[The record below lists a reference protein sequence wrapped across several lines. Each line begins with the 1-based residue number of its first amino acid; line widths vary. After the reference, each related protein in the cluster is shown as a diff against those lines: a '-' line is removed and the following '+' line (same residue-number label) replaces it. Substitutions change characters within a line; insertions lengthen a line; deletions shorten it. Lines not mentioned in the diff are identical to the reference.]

1 MTHRILLD
9 VDTGTD
15 DALAI
20 MFAVKHPDIDVRAIT
35 CVDGN
40 TTLPNVVS
48 NTLRI
53 LDVLEAPEIPVA
65 AGATRPLVAE
75 PSELPASIHGNDGLA
90 DLPLPPSARALQPVH
105 AVELMRRELLASD
118 KPLTIVPVGPL
129 TNIALLLR
137 MHPEL
142 APRIGRI
149 VFMGGS
155 AWRGN
160 MTPTAEFNVHHD
172 PEAAHI
178 VLTSGVPLTMYG
190 LDVFEIV
197 AMDPERIEALGA
209 SPAHLHQTAAALL
222 RYHSNRDEHGTIGDA
237 GALCALVR
245 PGLFTF
251 EEWPVQVELHGAM
264 TRGQTVVDRRVPAP
278 VPADGRPP
286 ALVSVALDADIE
298 GVVRLF
304 LETIGAETAV

>member
-1 MTHRILLD
+1 MRHRILLD

-20 MFAVKHPDIDVRAIT
+20 MFAVRHPEIELLAIT

-40 TTLPNVVS
+40 TTLPNVVT

-53 LDVLEAPEIPVA
+53 LDAVDAPAIPVA
-65 AGATRPLVAE
+65 AGATRPLIEE
-75 PSELPASIHGNDGLA
+75 PEPLDASIHGSDGLA
-90 DLPLPPSARALQPVH
+90 DIDLPPSSRVLEPVH
-105 AVELMRRELLASD
+105 AVELLRRELLAAEE
-118 KPLTIVPVGPL
+118 PVTVVPIGPL

-137 MHPEL
+137 MYPEV
-142 APRIGRI
+142 APRIERI
-149 VFMGGS
+149 LFMGGS

-160 MTPTAEFNVHHD
+160 MTATAEFNISHD

-178 VLTSGVPLTMYG
+178 VVNSGVPLTMYG

-197 AMDPERIEALGA
+197 AMGPERIGTLEASSQPVERLAG
-209 SPAHLHQTAAALL
+209 ALL

-245 PGLFTF
+245 PDLFEF
-251 EEWPVQVELHGAM
+251 AAHPLQVELAGAH
-264 TRGQTVVDRRVPAP
+264 TRAQTVVDRRDRGPDAP
-278 VPADGRPP
+278 VPAGWAP
-286 ALVSVALDADIE
+286 AEVTLGADVE
-298 GVVRLF
+298 AVVQLF
-304 LETIGAETAV
+304 LDTIS